1 MLSATSAAFAAP
13 LDSPASAGFVAGL
26 EPINRLADSTAGFV
40 WRLETEDGDATSIRP
55 FDDDMLL
62 INMSVWES
70 IDASRIL
77 SIERAP
83 DVMRQRGQWFEK
95 MADSYLVLWW
105 IPAATLPTVA
115 DAKAR
120 LDMLRR
126 DGPTTE
132 AFTFRSPFPPP
143 DASGPTI
150 PVADDWFALLDQAV
164 SRRGACASE
173 ALFGPTQ

>member
-1 MLSATSAAFAAP
+1 MASYHLAQCNIGRLRAP
-13 LDSPASAGFVAGL
+13 LDSPALAGFVAGL
-26 EPINRLADSTAGFV
+26 EPINRLADSTPGFV

-70 IDASRIL
+70 MDALAAFVYRSAHRV
-77 SIERAP
+77 
-83 DVMRQRGQWFEK
+83 VMRQRGQWFEK
-95 MADSYLVLWW
+95 MADAYLVLWW
-105 IPAATLPTVA
+105 IPAATVPTVA
-115 DAKAR
+115 EAKAR

-143 DASGPTI
+143 DASGPNI
-150 PVADDWFALLDQAV
+150 PVADDWF
-164 SRRGACASE
+164 C
-173 ALFGPTQ
+173 TT